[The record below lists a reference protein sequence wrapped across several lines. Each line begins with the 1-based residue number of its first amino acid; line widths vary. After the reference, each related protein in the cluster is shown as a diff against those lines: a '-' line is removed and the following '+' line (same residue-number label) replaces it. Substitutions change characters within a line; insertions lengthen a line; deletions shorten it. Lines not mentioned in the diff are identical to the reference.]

1 MSIPEQQNYEKILKE
16 ARMGEN
22 YLLVGPDVYW
32 QDRFTEAVRKALRK
46 KDVSLSILYG
56 DEVKAAQLND
66 ELDSLSLF
74 ADLKLIIIKNAD
86 AMNIKELKILSG
98 YFSSPMENQTLV
110 IQAEKVDIRTSHWKK
125 MKESCHFF
133 QCDKPKFTGQIKDWV
148 QQELRAMGKTMNPRA
163 LESFTTRVEL
173 DYATAKNELDK
184 LFLLV
189 GERKTISEAEVEM
202 SIGSSRVGAQIDF
215 FRALGTR
222 KVDTCLNAVNLM
234 LDSEQE
240 PLSIVFMIQRF
251 FLVLW
256 KIRILRAKHIS
267 KAEIIQRHLMDLFLN
282 QRQEYANMAENYSQ
296 AALETVFDVLLELDS
311 QIKSISTDP
320 RLLLSLALI
329 KICQA

>member
-1 MSIPEQQNYEKILKE
+1 
-16 ARMGEN
+16 
-22 YLLVGPDVYW
+22 
-32 QDRFTEAVRKALRK
+32 
-46 KDVSLSILYG
+46 
-56 DEVKAAQLND
+56 
-66 ELDSLSLF
+66 
-74 ADLKLIIIKNAD
+74 
-86 AMNIKELKILSG
+86 
-98 YFSSPMENQTLV
+98 
-110 IQAEKVDIRTSHWKK
+110 
-125 MKESCHFF
+125 
-133 QCDKPKFTGQIKDWV
+133 
-148 QQELRAMGKTMNPRA
+148 
-163 LESFTTRVEL
+163 
-173 DYATAKNELDK
+173 
-184 LFLLV
+184 
-189 GERKTISEAEVEM
+189 M